1 LQALIPKK
9 DVTSLFA
16 NEIVFCRP
24 VKRQQQRG
32 FSFGARLG

>member
-1 LQALIPKK
+1 LQALIPQKN
-9 DVTSLFA
+9 VSSLFA
-16 NEIVFCRP
+16 NVIVFFQP

>member
-1 LQALIPKK
+1 VLIPKK

-16 NEIVFCRP
+16 NEIVFFRP

-32 FSFGARLG
+32 FSFGARLV